1 MNRHINIFLILF
13 LFLFIFSDI
22 STEKFTNLNIL
33 NDNNKRM
40 VKFCKKLKKFDKPSE
55 HTLMLRNFQK
65 RKLNKNK
72 NKIKEL
78 IDEIEY
84 LQKQKFTH
92 DIEKI
97 NDYKCR
103 VQKKAEKQ
111 IDAINKAKNNIQSRN
126 TINLNLTNY

>member
-1 MNRHINIFLILF
+1 MNTNVNLFLILF
-13 LFLFIFSDI
+13 LILFTFLDV
-22 STEKFTNLNIL
+22 STERFTNLNSL
-33 NDNNKRM
+33 NDNNKKM
-40 VKFCKKLKKFDKPSE
+40 VKFCKRLKQFDKPSE
-55 HTLMLRNFQK
+55 HTIMLRNFQK

-72 NKIKEL
+72 KKIKE
-78 IDEIEY
+78 IMDEIEY

-103 VQKKAEKQ
+103 VQKKAKKQ
-111 IDAINKAKNNIQSRN
+111 IEAINKAKNNIQSRN

>member
-1 MNRHINIFLILF
+1 MNTHFNIFLILF
-13 LFLFIFSDI
+13 LVLFIFSDVSI
-22 STEKFTNLNIL
+22 ERFSNLNSL
-33 NDNNKRM
+33 NNNNKKM
-40 VKFCKKLKKFDKPSE
+40 IKFCKRLKQFDKPSE

-72 NKIKEL
+72 KKIKDL
-78 IDEIEY
+78 MDEIDY

-92 DIEKI
+92 DIEKV

-103 VQKKAEKQ
+103 VHKKAKKQ
-111 IDAINKAKNNIQSRN
+111 IAAINKAKNNIQSRN

>member
-1 MNRHINIFLILF
+1 MNTNVNLILILF
-13 LFLFIFSDI
+13 LVLFIFSDF
-22 STEKFTNLNIL
+22 STERFTNLNSL

-40 VKFCKKLKKFDKPSE
+40 VKFCKRLKQFDKPSE

-65 RKLNKNK
+65 RKLEKNK
-72 NKIKEL
+72 NKINEL
-78 IDEIEY
+78 MKEIEY

-103 VQKKAEKQ
+103 VQKKAQKQ
-111 IDAINKAKNNIQSRN
+111 IQAINKAKNNIQSRN